1 MFMAST
7 YLTGLEC
14 YSRATREIFFYEN
27 VKCYLTKIK
36 YIYLEET
43 GSKNN
48 FDCGGHLWSGHQILR
63 DKPSLNGEDVASSCS
78 GSSTASFHC

>member
-14 YSRATREIFFYEN
+14 CSRAIREIFFYEN

-48 FDCGGHLWSGHQILR
+48 FDCGGHLWPGHQILR
-63 DKPSLNGEDVASSCS
+63 DKPSLNGENVARSCS